1 MKQYTV
7 DTTLP
12 KNLPLLMKSRA
23 EQYPDT
29 VLQASKN
36 SKGEFEYFT
45 YKKVY
50 EDVLIT
56 ALALQEMGIKKEDR
70 VGLISD
76 NRREWLITDL
86 ALLSLGA
93 CDVPRGCDSM
103 GSEIRFILSFAECS
117 FCFFEN
123 ARQLEKVL
131 KSGRM
136 CRH

>member
-1 MKQYTV
+1 M
-7 DTTLP
+7 
-12 KNLPLLMKSRA
+12 
-23 EQYPDT
+23 

-36 SKGEFEYFT
+36 NKGEFEYFT

-50 EDVLIT
+50 EDVILT

-70 VGLISD
+70 IGLISD

-131 KSGRM
+131 TEKREEVPS
-136 CRH
+136 HLKLQYYLKA